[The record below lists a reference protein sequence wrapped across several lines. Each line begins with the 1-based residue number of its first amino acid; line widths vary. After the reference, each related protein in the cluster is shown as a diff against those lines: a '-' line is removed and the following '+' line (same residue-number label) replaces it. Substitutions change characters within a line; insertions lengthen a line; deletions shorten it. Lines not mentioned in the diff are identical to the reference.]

1 MARIVGGDVA
11 KDGYQ
16 LSGNFNILFP
26 KQLVDLE
33 ESPHLFV
40 VFDVE

>member
-1 MARIVGGDVA
+1 VARIVRGDVA
-11 KDGYQ
+11 KDGHQ
-16 LSGNFNILFP
+16 LGGNFSILFP